1 MAIGKCYRCK
11 TVVEPYL
18 SPQWFVKIKPL
29 AEPAIKAV
37 EDGRIR
43 IIPEGWTNNYLGLDA
58 GHQRLVHLTPNLVG
72 ASNSCL
78 VLPTLQQR
86 ADH

>member
-1 MAIGKCYRCK
+1 MALLLNVEDHKMAIGKCYRCK

-29 AEPAIKAV
+29 AEPAIQAV

-58 GHQRLVHLTPNLVG
+58 GH
-72 ASNSCL
+72 
-78 VLPTLQQR
+78 
-86 ADH
+86 